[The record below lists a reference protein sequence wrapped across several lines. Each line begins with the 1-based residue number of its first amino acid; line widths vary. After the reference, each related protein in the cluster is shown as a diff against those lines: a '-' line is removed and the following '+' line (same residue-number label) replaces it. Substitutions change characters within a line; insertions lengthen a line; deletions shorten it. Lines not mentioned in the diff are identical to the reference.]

1 MRGHLGTRT
10 RREAF
15 VLTAVFLGGACSGA
29 GSTPASPSG
38 VAGAEESAPAESFQ
52 PVGPPDLTVG
62 EDVTEQFQ
70 AMNAQDMRPPPSV
83 FRRIEAHVTR
93 PAAHGK
99 PGAPEPQVVSNAQN
113 HHRRHAVGTLPNPS
127 RFDGGWRVQLPSG
140 APVVTPVVYRNRV
153 LASGGFR
160 SRQLYAFDARSGE
173 PAWAINL
180 GDDGPSTPACDDGV
194 CVFNTESC
202 TIFAVDAETGE
213 MLWSWYLGDPLMSA
227 PAIADGVVYTSYPI
241 RGGGSWPDEEQR
253 PMPSGASHAIGAF
266 DLHTGALR
274 WSRWID
280 AEIMSAPVVFMGRVY
295 GATFGGTMFHF
306 EAETGRLLQARK
318 AMATA
323 APTVIDGALYFSRRE
338 DEGGE
343 SWERIVRSA
352 RDPQVTAQL
361 EGAAGKPGGG
371 EPAAQSTRR
380 AAPYV
385 REDFQSRT
393 EFADESVANDAANG
407 FSGGAPAAANA
418 GVAAQL
424 IGRRTVHG
432 LQEFQG
438 SWVLG
443 SRDMNLVTMGSALVA
458 YDRMTGTER
467 WVVPLEGDLA
477 RQGGA
482 LGAPPAEAGGRL
494 VVATLAGKVLVVD
507 AEGEVEARLDAGV
520 PLRTQ
525 AVVDR
530 GWVYVGSANGQVVA
544 LDSGNP
550 ELTGWPTWAGN
561 PARTGTGTD

>member
-1 MRGHLGTRT
+1 MRGLPGTRT
-10 RREAF
+10 RREAL
-15 VLTAVFLGGACSGA
+15 VLATMMLGGACGGA
-29 GSTPASPSG
+29 GSTPASSSG
-38 VAGAEESAPAESFQ
+38 GPAGAEGSAPVATTPTE
-52 PVGPPDLTVG
+52 PPDLTVG
-62 EDVTEQFQ
+62 EDVTERFQ
-70 AMNAQDMRPPPSV
+70 AMNGTDMRPPPSV
-83 FRRIEAHVTR
+83 FRRIEAHVIR
-93 PAAHGK
+93 PQAQGK
-99 PGAPEPQVVSNAQN
+99 PNEPPQVVPQQNVAQN
-113 HHRRHAVGTLPNPS
+113 AHRRHHTGTLPAAT
-127 RFDGGWRVQLPSG
+127 RFEGGWRVQLPSG

-160 SRQLYAFDARSGE
+160 SKQLYAFDARTGE
-173 PAWAINL
+173 AAWRIDL

-202 TIFAVDAETGE
+202 TIFAVDAESGE

-241 RGGGSWPDEEQR
+241 RGGGSWPSEEQR
-253 PMPSGASHAIGAF
+253 PMPEGASHAIGAF
-266 DLHTGALR
+266 DLHTGALK

-306 EAETGRLLQARK
+306 DAETGTLLQARK

-352 RDPQVTAQL
+352 RMQGSQRQ
-361 EGAAGKPGGG
+361 GKPGGG

-385 REDFQSRT
+385 REDFQSQT
-393 EFADESVANDAANG
+393 DFADESVANDAANG

-443 SRDMNLVTMGSALVA
+443 SGELNLVTMGSALVA
-458 YDRMTGTER
+458 YDRMTGSER

-482 LGAPPAEAGGRL
+482 LGAPPAAAGGRT
-494 VVATLAGKVLVVD
+494 VVATLSGKILVVD
-507 AEGEVEARLDAGV
+507 DEGEVEHRLDAGV

-530 GWVYVGSANGQVVA
+530 GWVYVGSANGQLVA
-544 LDSGNP
+544 LDSGNE

-561 PARTGTGTD
+561 PARTGSGSD

>member
-1 MRGHLGTRT
+1 MRGFGDEGTRA

-15 VLTAVFLGGACSGA
+15 VLAASVIMLGGACGGA
-29 GSTPASPSG
+29 GSTTASSSG
-38 VAGAEESAPAESFQ
+38 GPAGAEQSVPADSIPTE
-52 PVGPPDLTVG
+52 PPDLTVG
-62 EDVTEQFQ
+62 EDVTERFV
-70 AMNAQDMRPPPSV
+70 AMNAPEMRPPPSV
-83 FRRIEAHVTR
+83 FRRIEAHVIR
-93 PAAHGK
+93 PSAQGK
-99 PGAPEPQVVSNAQN
+99 PGAPEPQVVPQNA
-113 HHRRHAVGTLPNPS
+113 HRRRHTGALPS
-127 RFDGGWRVQLPSG
+127 ATRFEGGWRVQLPSG

-160 SRQLYAFDARSGE
+160 SRQLYAFDARTGE
-173 PAWAINL
+173 AAWGINL

-202 TIFAVDAETGE
+202 TIFAVDAQTGE

-227 PAIADGVVYTSYPI
+227 PSIADGVVYTSYPI
-241 RGGGSWPDEEQR
+241 RGGGSWPTEEQR
-253 PMPSGASHAIGAF
+253 PMPEGASHAIGAF
-266 DLHTGALR
+266 DLHTGALK

-306 EAETGRLLQARK
+306 DAETGRLLQARK

-352 RDPQVTAQL
+352 HDPQL
-361 EGAAGKPGGG
+361 AAARQGKPGGG
-371 EPAAQSTRR
+371 EQPAAQSTRR
-380 AAPYV
+380 RAAYL
-385 REDFQSRT
+385 REDFQSQT

-407 FSGGAPAAANA
+407 FASGAPAAANA

-443 SRDMNLVTMGSALVA
+443 HRDLNLVTMGSALVA
-458 YDRMTGTER
+458 YDRTTGSER

-477 RQGGA
+477 RQGGS

-494 VVATLAGKVLVVD
+494 VVATLSGKVLVVD
-507 AEGEVEARLDAGV
+507 GEGEVEHRLDAGV

-525 AVVDR
+525 AVVDG

-544 LDSGNP
+544 LDSGNA

-561 PARTGTGTD
+561 AARTGAGTD